1 MKRFATVALICSLLT
16 PTVAQAIDKRAA
28 GLGLLFGAA
37 AGFDSYLKNRRTQFI
52 TQRGSTS
59 FPASGQDTSAAP
71 GEAIYASY
79 NYDAVKVARFLV
91 DHGLINGAG
100 IVRKGALVYH
110 MVNGKFCHE
119 SGNRC
124 YEDKDQDGKFDNAG
138 RDRQTSKIVD
148 IPYELDEVRLDASSE
163 GFRAELVYQ
172 GAGGGVLRIGYR
184 EFVDDMARPAF
195 SQELTYDLNPNGPT
209 EIAFQ
214 GLRIEVVKAGNLKI
228 DYRVF
233 TPEQEPAGP

>member
-1 MKRFATVALICSLLT
+1 MRRFAAMVLIGSLFT
-16 PTVAQAIDKRAA
+16 PAVAQAIDKRAA

-37 AGFDSYLKNRRTQFI
+37 AGLDSYLKNRRTQFI
-52 TQRGSTS
+52 TQRGSAT
-59 FPASGQDTSAAP
+59 FPVSGEAASAAP

-79 NYDAVKVARFLV
+79 NYDAVKVGRFLM

-148 IPYELDEVRLDASSE
+148 VPYELDEVRLDASSE

-195 SQELTYDLNPNGPT
+195 SQELTYDLNPSGPT

-214 GLRIEVVKAGNLKI
+214 GLRIEVVKAGNLKME
-228 DYRVF
+228 YRVF
-233 TPEQEPAGP
+233 TPQQEPAGP